1 MNTHQYAR
9 IPEERMKH
17 EVARVCN
24 WAKEF
29 VEQNGYDFRDLSVS
43 QIAVYQMI
51 TKVDQRKQYF
61 NYFHHL
67 NISDLKE
74 IALYA
79 FWIVKLMP
87 LQYKESDFSGYEQA
101 LAFESINPKFAAFL
115 IIKKF
120 KSLAEN
126 QAQRNRIDAFFSYS
140 YVYELIY
147 SLTYRDI
154 SKEALILLVETM
166 ALALGFKP
174 YQEG

>member
-1 MNTHQYAR
+1 M
-9 IPEERMKH
+9 EF
-17 EVARVCN
+17 EVERVCK

-29 VEQNGYDFRDLSVS
+29 VAQNGYDFASLSIS
-43 QIAVYQMI
+43 ETAVYQMI

-87 LQYKESDFSGYEQA
+87 LQFKEGDAPNHDQM

-115 IIKKF
+115 IIKELKA
-120 KSLAEN
+120 LAKDQE
-126 QAQRNRIDAFFSYS
+126 QRNRIDAFFSHS

-166 ALALGFKP
+166 ALAVGFKP
-174 YQEG
+174 YQE